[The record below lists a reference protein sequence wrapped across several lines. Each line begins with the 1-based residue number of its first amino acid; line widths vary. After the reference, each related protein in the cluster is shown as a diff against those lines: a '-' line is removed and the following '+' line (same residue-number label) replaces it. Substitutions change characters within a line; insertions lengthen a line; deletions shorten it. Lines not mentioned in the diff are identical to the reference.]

1 MQFEIVPARDEH
13 VPVIVALI
21 KELAVYE
28 KLAHEFE
35 ATEAGVRKAL
45 FGSKPAAEAVLGFAG
60 SEPAGF
66 ALFFQN
72 FSTFKGRP
80 GLYLEDLFVV
90 PSWRRQGLGGLLL
103 RHLAQ
108 IAVERG
114 YGRMEWSV
122 LDWNEMAL
130 SVYRGIGAR
139 VLEDWRICRLTGEA
153 LNRFAS
159 DEPNRPRP

>member
-1 MQFEIVPARDEH
+1 MQFQIVPAREEH
-13 VPVIVALI
+13 VSIIIGLI

-28 KLAHEFE
+28 KLAHEVE
-35 ATEAGVRKAL
+35 ATEADVRKAL
-45 FGSKPAAEAVLGFAG
+45 FGSKPAAEAVIAFAG
-60 SEPAGF
+60 REPAGF

-72 FSTFKGRP
+72 FSTFKGKP

-90 PSWRRQGLGGLLL
+90 PAWRRRGLGRLLL

-139 VLEDWRICRLTGEA
+139 VLEDWRICRLTGESLERLA
-153 LNRFAS
+153 RDS
-159 DEPNRPRP
+159 HHPRT